1 MKKIKTLIKTLIP
14 KFILNKLEI
23 LHKKKYF
30 RQFGIDDVPFLKKII
45 LYKNIFYIKLNPFM
59 NGTVDLTIARNG
71 FWEKEVSE
79 IMIKYLNT
87 GETFLDIGA
96 NIGYHSLFL
105 SAYFKNDLKIY
116 AFEPIKSL
124 YAQFNESIKLNK
136 FYNISLLQF
145 AVSNKRDN
153 KKVLYIRED
162 NIGGS
167 SLYSYPKIN
176 FFKTRQKEIVEVVNL
191 DSFFDNNF
199 KINLIKLDVEGNEL
213 EVIKGGLSLIKKNKP
228 FIVLEFSPIFYV
240 QDYKEKSIELLNLLK
255 DLGYKLF
262 TLDEKPFDFE
272 SCLDLNEI
280 EQIDLLCKPI

>member
-167 SLYSYPKIN
+167 SLYSYPNYN
-176 FFKTRQKEIVEVVNL
+176 FNTAKKYIL
-191 DSFFDNNF
+191 DNNF